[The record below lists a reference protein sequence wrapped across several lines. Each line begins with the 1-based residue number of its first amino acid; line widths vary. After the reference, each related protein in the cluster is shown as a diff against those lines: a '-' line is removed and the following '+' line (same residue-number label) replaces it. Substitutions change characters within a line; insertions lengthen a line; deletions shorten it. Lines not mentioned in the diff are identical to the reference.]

1 MKKECLG
8 ALLFF
13 FTVSLIFP
21 IGCITLFKTEL
32 TDAAAS
38 GNIARVQTLITRGAN
53 INETN
58 RKGLTPLMWA
68 ICAKQTQTAQKLV
81 DLGANINIQDK
92 YGYSALSYAIL
103 YGNVEM
109 VNYLVGKGADLK
121 QKDSNNYSYL
131 HIASSQNKSDIV
143 EILLKSKMNINEKNS
158 NGETPLHL
166 ALSHRTYEVAK
177 LLVDNGADI
186 NARDNY
192 RSTPL
197 HYTVRYG
204 SYAST
209 ATKLMNDY
217 ILTKDQNT
225 RMTARSMIDYLLSKN
240 PDTNLRDSAG
250 YTPLRLAVYY
260 KNEDLANVLRA
271 RSNASDEDNN
281 EEAFI
286 EFIEMDDTTLSYR
299 VIKQT
304 AGLAERIKET
314 TEFKIRDIDY
324 SAVNAKELGYTTDEE
339 WEVEKSGIP
348 KTFADSFLKLLKEEG
363 GVNKKIAMIKSNE
376 NINDG
381 VVVDLAVKRI
391 VLNWNYFGQKPD
403 LYLCDINF
411 TDSRNGQQL
420 FSGEIIITTRDAGR
434 MILNGGGG
442 SMSGGGSMH
451 AGGFG
456 GYAGVGF
463 GIPVNPFMP
472 GWEGTFSGRLH
483 IAAYNMAWIVTKII
497 IDGKIDPTEQ

>member
-13 FTVSLIFP
+13 TVSLMFTS
-21 IGCITLFKTEL
+21 GCSTLFKTEL

-38 GNIARVQTLITRGAN
+38 GDSARVQTLINRGAN
-53 INETN
+53 LNETN

-68 ICAKQTQTAQKLV
+68 ICAKQTQTAQRLV

-103 YGNVEM
+103 YGNTEM
-109 VNYLVGKGADLK
+109 VKYLLEKGADLK
-121 QKDSNNYSYL
+121 LKDSHGFSYL
-131 HIASSQNKSDIV
+131 HIAASQNKTDIV
-143 EILLKSKMNINEKNS
+143 EILLKKKMNISEKNDY
-158 NGETPLHL
+158 GETPLHL

-192 RSTPL
+192 GSTPL
-197 HYTVRYG
+197 HFTVRYG
-204 SYAST
+204 SNAST

-225 RMTARSMIDYLLSKN
+225 MMTAKSMIDYLLSKN
-240 PDTNLRDSAG
+240 SDTNLRDYSG

-260 KNEDLANVLRA
+260 KNKDLADVLRA
-271 RSNASDEDNN
+271 RSNASDEDN
-281 EEAFI
+281 EEKAFI
-286 EFIEMDDTTLSYR
+286 EMADTTLGYK
-299 VIKQT
+299 VFKQT
-304 AGLAERIKET
+304 TGLAERIKET

-324 SAVNAKELGYTTDEE
+324 SAVKATELGYSNNEE
-339 WEVEKSGIP
+339 WEVEKAGIP

-363 GVNKKIAMIKSNE
+363 GLNKKITMIKRNE
-376 NINDG
+376 NINEG
-381 VVVDLAVKRI
+381 IVVDVTVERI
-391 VLNWNYFGQKPD
+391 ILNWNYFGQKPD
-403 LYLCDINF
+403 AYLCDINF
-411 TDSRNGQQL
+411 TDCRNGQQL
-420 FSGEIIITTRDAGR
+420 FSGKIAITTQDAGR
-434 MILNGGGG
+434 MTLH
-442 SMSGGGSMH
+442 GGSMH

-456 GYAGVGF
+456 GYSGVDF
-463 GIPVNPFMP
+463 GIPVNPGMP